1 MTKKQMYLNDKDT
14 EAFYELL
21 EQKKKKKRT
30 HYKSSLQCKNT
41 TKTAP

>member
-21 EQKKKKKRT
+21 EQKKRT